1 MIRGTRFTPGS
12 TPRLA
17 WSLPCCLLSACGLLS
32 ACCLLSACS
41 GGVAADVGASV
52 DAGRPESSAPD
63 EATDDETSDG
73 VSVPTPNPTPNG
85 TDPDDT
91 SAPANPP
98 PTPDP
103 SSPEDGDQQPAPGNV
118 LRLTQAELNHALRDL
133 LSDPS
138 NAASTF
144 LAEDEFS
151 PFDNDAHRQI
161 VSPTLIESVHALAE
175 DVAGRVAHDATL
187 RAEWMPCSPSDV
199 ADAECFDQ
207 AAAKLARLF
216 FRREV
221 ADEELAGYRALLAF
235 ATEADDFY
243 FAIELLLSALIQDP
257 EFLYR
262 LERPQAGQLSGAEVA
277 TRMAFTF
284 WGTVPDDALLTAAA
298 DGALASGS
306 GRAEVAREML
316 QSPLSREQVFR
327 FHSMWLGYRAIPHDA
342 ELNAAFQL
350 ETEKLIERVVF
361 DEPQSYLELF
371 RSPQTYLTEGLASH
385 YALPAPEGGEGWV
398 TYPGDSGRAGILS
411 HGSVLSAFSK
421 FDDTSPTQ
429 RGIFVRTRLLCQT
442 VPPPPP
448 AVNVDEPPGGTEAEA
463 ECKLDRYRAHR
474 EQSGCMECHQLFDP
488 IGEGLERF
496 DRAGRYREHD
506 DGKEDCPVDG
516 RGELPDYGA
525 FNGPAELATLLTN
538 GSAIQTC
545 LTQQLLSYARG
556 TTTLSPAD
564 QAFAT
569 DMAQS
574 LEQANLVL
582 TEWLPQ
588 WAADDRFVD
597 AAQET
602 P

>member
-1 MIRGTRFTPGS
+1 MTRGKRFTPGLT
-12 TPRLA
+12 TPLA
-17 WSLPCCLLSACGLLS
+17 WALLCSWLG
-32 ACCLLSACS
+32 ACS
-41 GGVAADVGASV
+41 GGVAADVAPGA
-52 DAGRPESSAPD
+52 DAGKTQQNAPGQS
-63 EATDDETSDG
+63 TDKDTSDG
-73 VSVPTPNPTPNG
+73 MGAPTPNPAPDG

-91 SAPANPP
+91 PAPVTPKPA
-98 PTPDP
+98 PDP
-103 SSPEDGDQQPAPGNV
+103 SSPDVDNQQPAPGSV

-133 LSDPS
+133 LSDSS

-151 PFDNDAHRQI
+151 PFDNDARRQI

-175 DVAGRVAHDATL
+175 EVANRVAHDATL

-216 FRREV
+216 FRRQV
-221 ADEELAGYRALLAF
+221 QADEIGRYRPLLTF
-235 ATEADDFY
+235 ATEAGDFY
-243 FAIELLLSALIQDP
+243 FAIELLLNALIQDP

-262 LERPQAGQLSGAEVA
+262 LERPQDGQLSGAEVA
-277 TRMAFTF
+277 TRLAFTF

-298 DGALASGS
+298 EGELATGS

-327 FHSMWLGYRAIPHDA
+327 FHAMWLGYRAIPHDA

-361 DEPQSYLELF
+361 DQPQSYLELF
-371 RSPQTYLTEGLASH
+371 RSPETYLTEALAVH
-385 YALPAPEGGEGWV
+385 YDLPAPDDTEGWV
-398 TYPGDSGRAGILS
+398 TYPEDSGRAGILS

-516 RGELPDYGA
+516 QGELPNYGA
-525 FNGPAELATLLTN
+525 FNGPGELASRLTE
-538 GSAIQTC
+538 GDAIQTC
-545 LTQQLLSYARG
+545 LTKQLLSYTRG
-556 TTTLSPAD
+556 TTTLSAAD
-564 QAFAT
+564 EAFAA

-574 LEQANLVL
+574 LDEADLVL
-582 TEWLPQ
+582 SDWLPQ
-588 WAADDRFVD
+588 WAADDRFVQ
-597 AAQET
+597 AAPEAQ
-602 P
+602 

>member
-1 MIRGTRFTPGS
+1 MTRGTRITPGLTS
-12 TPRLA
+12 RLA
-17 WSLPCCLLSACGLLS
+17 WPFLCTWLG
-32 ACCLLSACS
+32 ACS
-41 GGVAADVGASV
+41 GGVAADAVS
-52 DAGRPESSAPD
+52 DAGRMTPPNDTGAPID
-63 EATDDETSDG
+63 GETSEG
-73 VSVPTPNPTPNG
+73 AEQPTPPATPN
-85 TDPDDT
+85 DDDT
-91 SAPANPP
+91 TPAPATTT

-103 SSPEDGDQQPAPGNV
+103 GSSDEEPPQPAPGSV

-133 LSDPS
+133 LSDQS

-175 DVAGRVAHDATL
+175 DVAERVAHDATL
-187 RAEWMPCSPSDV
+187 RAEWMPCSPNDV

-207 AAAKLARLF
+207 TAAKLTRLF
-216 FRREV
+216 FRRELQPDDV
-221 ADEELAGYRALLAF
+221 ARYRPLLAF
-235 ATEADDFY
+235 ATEANDFY
-243 FAIELLLSALIQDP
+243 FAIELLLNALIEDP

-298 DGALASGS
+298 DGDLASGS
-306 GRAEVAREML
+306 GRAEVAQQML
-316 QSPLSREQVFR
+316 QSPRSREQVFR
-327 FHSMWLGYRAIPHDA
+327 FHAMWLGYRAIPHDA

-371 RSPQTYLTEGLASH
+371 RSPQTYLTEALAGH
-385 YALPAPEGGEGWV
+385 YDLPAPDGSEGWV
-398 TYPGDSGRAGILS
+398 TYPEDSGRAGILS
-411 HGSVLSAFSK
+411 HGSVLSAFAK

-429 RGIFVRTRLLCQT
+429 RGIFVRTRLLCQA

-463 ECKLDRYRAHR
+463 ECKIDRYRAHR
-474 EQSGCMECHQLFDP
+474 EQSGCMECHQLFEP

-506 DGKEDCPVDG
+506 DGREDCPVDG
-516 RGELPDYGA
+516 QGELPGYGA
-525 FNGPAELATLLTN
+525 FNGPAELASLLAE
-538 GSAIQTC
+538 GDAIQTC
-545 LTQQLLSYARG
+545 LTKQLLSYARG
-556 TTTLSPAD
+556 TTTLSAGD
-564 QAFAT
+564 EAFAA

-574 LEQANLVL
+574 LEEAGLIL
-582 TEWLPQ
+582 GEWLPQ
-588 WAADDRFVD
+588 WAADDRFVQT
-597 AAQET
+597 AQEAQ
-602 P
+602 